1 MTASRNNVIK
11 VQDLKL
17 IGEEM
22 EQAGIPCKSIV
33 LDVTRQNYDDITKAL
48 KSLLRYPALEGIMI
62 AGYATKF
69 AQAIDLTILS
79 ELPNLHSLSVNIR
92 EGRDYLI
99 DFSKFRL
106 KEFSGAWFSHY
117 QGLESLIELE
127 VLRLSA
133 YKAANLE
140 DLSHMSVLHTL
151 VLWDSHVP
159 SLAGIERCTRL
170 KNMDLFRIKG
180 LTDLSPLA
188 QHPSLERLYLLSN
201 RSLTQVQALST
212 CPKLRKLWIEKCKY
226 IADIATLKG
235 ATEIARIT
243 LDQVQSISF
252 LPELPKL
259 EFVYLEDVFDCD
271 IRPLLQCNS
280 AKCVWFP
287 NKKKYN
293 LTREEFV
300 KEVGASFDEYGGITR
315 GELDK
320 SIASWEALGI
330 P

>member
-1 MTASRNNVIK
+1 MTASRNNIIK
-11 VQDLKL
+11 VHDLKL

-48 KSLLRYPALEGIMI
+48 KSLLRYPALEGIRI

-69 AQAIDLTILS
+69 TQAIDLTILS
-79 ELPNLHSLSVNIR
+79 ELPNLHSLSVNIH

-140 DLSHMSVLHTL
+140 ALSHMSLLHTL

-170 KNMDLFRIKG
+170 KKVDLFRIKG

-201 RSLTQVQALST
+201 RYLTQVQALST

-280 AKCVWFP
+280 AKYVWFP

-300 KEVGASFDEYGGITR
+300 KEVGASFEYGCITR

-320 SIASWEALGI
+320 SIASWEALGM

>member
-1 MTASRNNVIK
+1 M
-11 VQDLKL
+11 
-17 IGEEM
+17 
-22 EQAGIPCKSIV
+22 
-33 LDVTRQNYDDITKAL
+33 
-48 KSLLRYPALEGIMI
+48 
-62 AGYATKF
+62 
-69 AQAIDLTILS
+69 
-79 ELPNLHSLSVNIR
+79 
-92 EGRDYLI
+92 
-99 DFSKFRL
+99 
-106 KEFSGAWFSHY
+106 
-117 QGLESLIELE
+117 
-127 VLRLSA
+127 
-133 YKAANLE
+133 
-140 DLSHMSVLHTL
+140 
-151 VLWDSHVP
+151 P

-170 KNMDLFRIKG
+170 KDMDLFQVKG

-201 RSLTQVQALST
+201 RSLTQVQALSI
-212 CPKLRKLWIEKCKY
+212 CPKLRKLCIEKCKHV
-226 IADIATLKG
+226 ADIVTLEG

-271 IRPLLQCNS
+271 IRPLLQCGFT
-280 AKCVWFP
+280 KYVWFP

-300 KEVGASFDEYGGITR
+300 KEVGASLDEYGGITR

-320 SIASWEALGI
+320 SIASWEALGM

>member
-1 MTASRNNVIK
+1 
-11 VQDLKL
+11 
-17 IGEEM
+17 
-22 EQAGIPCKSIV
+22 
-33 LDVTRQNYDDITKAL
+33 
-48 KSLLRYPALEGIMI
+48 
-62 AGYATKF
+62 
-69 AQAIDLTILS
+69 
-79 ELPNLHSLSVNIR
+79 
-92 EGRDYLI
+92 
-99 DFSKFRL
+99 
-106 KEFSGAWFSHY
+106 
-117 QGLESLIELE
+117 
-127 VLRLSA
+127 
-133 YKAANLE
+133 
-140 DLSHMSVLHTL
+140 MSVLHTL

-170 KNMDLFRIKG
+170 KKVDLFRIKG

-201 RSLTQVQALST
+201 RYLTQVQALST

>member
-1 MTASRNNVIK
+1 MINAMK
-11 VQDLKL
+11 VHDLKL

-48 KSLLRYPALEGIMI
+48 KSLLRYPALEGIRI

-69 AQAIDLTILS
+69 TQAIDLTILS
-79 ELPNLHSLSVNIR
+79 ELPNLHSLSVNIH

-140 DLSHMSVLHTL
+140 ALSHMSLLHTL

-159 SLAGIERCTRL
+159 SLAGIERCARL
-170 KNMDLFRIKG
+170 KKVDLFRIKG

-201 RSLTQVQALST
+201 RYLTQVQALST

-300 KEVGASFDEYGGITR
+300 KEVGASFEYGGITR

-320 SIASWEALGI
+320 SIASWEALGM